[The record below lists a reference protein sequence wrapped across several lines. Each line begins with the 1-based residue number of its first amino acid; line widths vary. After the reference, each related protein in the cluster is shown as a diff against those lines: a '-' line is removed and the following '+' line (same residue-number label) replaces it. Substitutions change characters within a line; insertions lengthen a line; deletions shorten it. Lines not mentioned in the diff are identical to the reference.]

1 MNYTFNNSSIVSVN
15 SGTIVLNV
23 SGKTRTFVDAKLVS
37 AVNGEIILDLPEAK
51 IESGIYLTT
60 TSTETFGCGFDHIL
74 ILKQKPFL
82 DLEYYVSQLRERLQY
97 EDYWEGRHS
106 CRTRNATPE
115 EIQELNDQLA
125 AEGKR
130 WNPDTMQIEK
140 LRWQPKRNDSYFN
153 ILISRGTADISRYL
167 WDDDELDTNL
177 YKMGNCFKTKEE
189 AEAKLEQIKKLLLEV

>member
-1 MNYTFNNSSIVSVN
+1 MSVN

-23 SGKTRTFVDAKLVS
+23 SGKTRTFTDAKLVS
-37 AVNGEIILDLPEAK
+37 AVNGEIILDLLEAK
-51 IESGIYLTT
+51 IEGGIYLTT

-97 EDYWEGRHS
+97 DDYWEGRHS

-125 AEGKR
+125 AEGKQ

-140 LRWQPKRNDSYFN
+140 LRWKPKKGELYFA
-153 ILISRGTADISRYL
+153 ILLRQIPEIAHYSWSGEKI
-167 WDDDELDTNL
+167 DTKF
-177 YKMGNCFKTKEE
+177 YEMGNCFRTIEE
-189 AEAKLEQIKKLLLEV
+189 VQAKLEQIKKVLLEH

>member
-37 AVNGEIILDLPEAK
+37 AVDGKIVLDLPKHAKENGSYLVIGIDDK
-51 IESGIYLTT
+51 IERIFIVHQYRD
-60 TSTETFGCGFDHIL
+60 CRIDYH
-74 ILKQKPFL
+74 
-82 DLEYYVSQLRERLQY
+82 VSQRHGTITYNQY
-97 EDYWEGRHS
+97 WTDS
-106 CRTRNATPE
+106 SSIRNATPE

-140 LRWQPKRNDSYFN
+140 LRWKPIKGQTYYYVALEVAPYISFHIWRNDN
-153 ILISRGTADISRYL
+153 IDNEHYQS
-167 WDDDELDTNL
+167 
-177 YKMGNCFKTKEE
+177 KNCFKTEEE
-189 AEAKLEQIKKLLLEV
+189 AMIVMEKLKKLLLEI